1 MRIPFLA
8 NIVQTVGIDLGSSQT
23 RIWTNK
29 DGVVLEEPTCIA
41 VETQTRKVLAAGN
54 EAKAME
60 GRVGKQITVS
70 WPVQSGS
77 LYDMDIARALLKV
90 FLRKVLKSSSF
101 IRPIMMVSVP
111 AASTD
116 LDRTALTEL
125 LFSVGARQ
133 VYTISQPLAA
143 AIGSGVPIADA
154 SGSFI
159 LQMGSGRVEAAII
172 SLGSLIAHEST
183 PVAGTDADA
192 TIKVAVREAAAL
204 TISLVTAEKLKQSI
218 GTILGSPQR
227 EMLVTGQDVIGFSPK
242 EVMMTSAHIQ
252 PALLLLATRYER
264 MLKRLFARIPPELT
278 GDVIDKGML
287 LSGGF
292 AQLGGLDTYLVNQLG
307 IPVSVVERPS
317 QSVIKGIGTALE
329 HLDLFKE
336 SLGYQT

>member
-1 MRIPFLA
+1 MRIPFLSS
-8 NIVQTVGIDLGSSQT
+8 IVRTVGIDLGSTQT
-23 RIWTNK
+23 RIWT
-29 DGVVLEEPTCIA
+29 DQEGLVLEEPTCIA
-41 VETQTRKVLAAGN
+41 IETHTRKVLAAGE

-60 GRVGKQITVS
+60 GRVGQQITVS
-70 WPVQSGS
+70 WPVQAGS

-125 LFSVGARQ
+125 LYSVGARQ

-159 LQMGSGRVEAAII
+159 LHMGSGRVEAAII

-183 PVAGTDADA
+183 PVAGNEADA
-192 TIKVAVREAAAL
+192 ALKIAVREVAGL
-204 TISLVTAEKLKQSI
+204 TISLVTAEKLKKTI
-218 GTILGSPQR
+218 GTVLNSPQR
-227 EMLVTGQDVIGFSPK
+227 EMLVTGQDVVGFSPK
-242 EVMMTSAHIQ
+242 EVKLTSAQLQ
-252 PALLLLATRYER
+252 PSLSLLAIRYER
-264 MLKRLFARIPPELT
+264 MVKRLFARIPPELT
-278 GDVIDKGML
+278 SDVIDKGML
-287 LSGGF
+287 LSGAFG
-292 AQLGGLDTYLVNQLG
+292 QLGGLDSYLVTQLG
-307 IPVSVVERPS
+307 IPVSVVEKPDHC
-317 QSVIKGIGTALE
+317 VIKGIGTALK

-336 SLGYQT
+336 SLGYQS